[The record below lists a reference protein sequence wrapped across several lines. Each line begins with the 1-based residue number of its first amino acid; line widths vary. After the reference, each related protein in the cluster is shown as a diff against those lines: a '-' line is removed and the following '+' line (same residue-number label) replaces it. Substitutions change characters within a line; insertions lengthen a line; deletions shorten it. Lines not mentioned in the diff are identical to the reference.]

1 MSGGHAHHLS
11 FESIV
16 ADAIVFVLFQ
26 TADNLEYIK
35 EYFSNRVESEMN
47 ILCFT

>member
-16 ADAIVFVLFQ
+16 ADAIVFVLYPHSHPMAIVGLPMLVGQ
-26 TADNLEYIK
+26 Q
-35 EYFSNRVESEMN
+35 
-47 ILCFT
+47 